1 MSRTISFFAGI
12 FCGAIVGA
20 VAALLLTPESGEN
33 LQSRLRDEVTD
44 MWESAQRVS
53 QERRREMEER
63 LQELRSGR
71 AITID

>member
-1 MSRTISFFAGI
+1 MNRPISFLAGV

-20 VAALLLTPESGEN
+20 VAALLLTPEPGES
-33 LQSRLRDEVTD
+33 LQNRLRDEVTD